1 MPANGIMNA
10 RSRNIIVGA
19 VVLVAILALGWMILQ
34 FSGSSVASIFTKGM
48 RIQIAT
54 ERADGLS
61 DGSAIYYLGVP
72 VGQVTGVRL
81 LPDNNGVVVDA
92 LINADKKVPA
102 NVMGRIKPASSLS
115 MAAGIFLE
123 TVGPPDSKSLA
134 EGGQIKAV
142 NQGGGLVP
150 PEITDLARSIREQQL
165 IAHVDETVIEM
176 RNQLRNA
183 GVAIDSF
190 NKIIGDPKV
199 REDLSTA
206 IASIRTT
213 SENLQKFTAKLD
225 SISGETSQTLSQVRT
240 TLADSGKRVDELT
253 TQVGSRLTQVGE
265 LLDKFNAIATRI
277 DKGEGTAGA
286 LVNDP
291 RLYESLVD
299 TSKTLNL
306 TIADLRRLV
315 EQWEQEGF
323 TLKLK

>member
-1 MPANGIMNA
+1 MTS
-10 RSRNIIVGA
+10 RSRNILVGS
-19 VVLVAILALGWMILQ
+19 VVLVAILSLGWMILK
-34 FSGSSVASIFTKGM
+34 FSGSSVAALISKGET
-48 RIQIAT
+48 IQITT
-54 ERADGLS
+54 ERADGVS
-61 DGSAIYYLGVP
+61 DGSAVYYLGVP
-72 VGQVTGVRL
+72 VGQATGVKL
-81 LPDNNGVVVDA
+81 LPDNSGVVIDA
-92 LINADKKVPA
+92 LISADKTVPA
-102 NVMGRIKPASSLS
+102 NVIGRIKAASSLS
-115 MAAGIFLE
+115 MSAGIFLE
-123 TVGPPDSKSLA
+123 TVGPPSDKRLA
-134 EGGQIKAV
+134 AGAQIKAI
-142 NQGGGLVP
+142 NQNTGLIP
-150 PEITDLARSIREQQL
+150 PEFTDLARSIREQQL

-190 NKIIGDPKV
+190 NKIVGDPKV
-199 REDLSTA
+199 REDLSAA

-213 SENLQKFTAKLD
+213 SENLQKFTAKLETL
-225 SISGETSQTLSQVRT
+225 SGETSQTLSQVRT
-240 TLADSGKRVDELT
+240 TLSDGGKRVDELT